1 MKLIKDI
8 LSIFN
13 MAVGD
18 SSLADKERK
27 LTNQVKEIRALKI
40 KVTDLEQEITC
51 ANKRMAGLTAKSD
64 IAHEA
69 LDESNRTI
77 EALEIALEMN
87 KQEDNADLKQ
97 YIKDLELEQE
107 RTLELIEQYS
117 EEMKKI

>member
-1 MKLIKDI
+1 
-8 LSIFN
+8 

-18 SSLADKERK
+18 SSLADKERQ
-27 LTNQVKEIRALKI
+27 LTNQAKELRALKI
-40 KVTDLEQEITC
+40 KVTDLEQEITY

>member
-27 LTNQVKEIRALKI
+27 LNAQGKELMALKI
-40 KVTDLEQEITC
+40 KVTDLEQEITY

-87 KQEDNADLKQ
+87 KQETNADLHQ
-97 YIKDLELEQE
+97 YVKELELEQE

>member
-18 SSLADKERK
+18 SSLADKERQ
-27 LTNQVKEIRALKI
+27 LTNQAKELRALKI
-40 KVTDLEQEITC
+40 KVTDLEQEITY

-87 KQEDNADLKQ
+87 KQETNADLHQ
-97 YIKDLELEQE
+97 YVKELELEQE

>member
-18 SSLADKERK
+18 SSLADKERQ
-27 LTNQVKEIRALKI
+27 LTNQAKELRALKI
-40 KVTDLEQEITC
+40 KVTDLEQEITY

-117 EEMKKI
+117 EDMKKI

>member
-18 SSLADKERK
+18 SSLADKVAELNVQR
-27 LTNQVKEIRALKI
+27 KEILALRI
-40 KVTDLEQEITC
+40 KVTDLEQEINY
-51 ANKRMAGLTAKSD
+51 ANKRMAGLAAKSD
-64 IAHEA
+64 IADEA
-69 LDESNRTI
+69 LEESNRTI

-87 KQEDNADLKQ
+87 KAESSSDLKQ
-97 YIKDLELEQE
+97 YIIDLELEQE

-117 EEMKKI
+117 EEMKKV